1 MGSSQALHE
10 TEALKL
16 VLISG
21 VRAHSLGVMVGGVG
35 FRDRGLHCM
44 QQKQVLISNLR
55 VYVAGF
61 LWLRVSYLGLR
72 DRGLGGAPFKEVKGL
87 FERRS
92 KWAMVHSALIILGA
106 I

>member
-21 VRAHSLGVMVGGVG
+21 VRAHGLGFIVWGVG
-35 FRDRGLHCM
+35 FGDRGLHCM
-44 QQKQVLISNLR
+44 KQKRVLISNLR

-61 LWLRVSYLGLR
+61 
-72 DRGLGGAPFKEVKGL
+72 
-87 FERRS
+87 
-92 KWAMVHSALIILGA
+92 
-106 I
+106 